1 MNEKERHFDEEN
13 DQKVSDK
20 LTADLKALFK
30 PQLKVPPEVD
40 RAVMDKASQHL
51 VRRRPKRILHWAGS
65 VAAVAAIVM
74 VVAILNFTQ
83 RPALHKAR
91 ESDKER
97 KFAEKPP
104 EEERYAMEMPSV
116 PVDKFEREPV
126 AGVAGKLAED
136 NVKDSRSLFFRPAL
150 TVARADFDH
159 SGRVDILD
167 AFKLAKR
174 IESTEKLDTKLDMNG
189 DGHINSNDVDC
200 VAYTA
205 VRLDMRSGSGLQDAL
220 LR

>member
-1 MNEKERHFDEEN
+1 MNENESHFDEEN
-13 DQKVSDK
+13 DHKVSDK

-30 PQLKVPPEVD
+30 PQFKVPPEVD

-65 VAAVAAIVM
+65 VAAVVM
-74 VVAILNFTQ
+74 IVAILNFTQ
-83 RPALHKAR
+83 KPALHKAR
-91 ESDKER
+91 EFDKER
-97 KFAEKPP
+97 KIAEKQP
-104 EEERYAMEMPSV
+104 EEERYAMEMPSA
-116 PVDKFEREPV
+116 PVGKFKREPV
-126 AGVAGKLAED
+126 TDVAGKLAE
-136 NVKDSRSLFFRPAL
+136 NNIKDSRSDAYRPPVV
-150 TVARADFDH
+150 VARADFDH

-174 IESTEKLDTKLDMNG
+174 IESTEKLDTNLDMNG